1 MTGNMIVLAVILCV
15 VIFAVLGIWALKNK
29 VSQFSR
35 DVFGTDSLAEGIN
48 RQADLAAETP
58 KSVSGMTRIMEPQI
72 MRDFPDFSWEEFKHR
87 AENMLTSALLAISNG
102 DVTTI
107 QNASDAVKDQIR
119 NRIEDNEAAEISE
132 NFEQIKIHQTE
143 ISNYHKEKG
152 ACVITIQS
160 AVEYFYSKIRD
171 GEVIGGS
178 RERKTQTK
186 YNTELIYIQ
195 DIDIA
200 EFDNSIG
207 MSCPNCGAPIKNL
220 GEMRCEYCGTKVT
233 PVNTK
238 VWSLHKIYEVG
249 SRRL

>member
-1 MTGNMIVLAVILCV
+1 MTARMIVLAVILCI
-15 VIFAVLGIWALKNK
+15 VIFAVLGIWRIKNK
-29 VSQFSR
+29 VTKFSR
-35 DVFGTDSLAEGIN
+35 DLFGTDSLVEGIN
-48 RQADLAAETP
+48 RQADIAAETP
-58 KSVSGMTRIMEPQI
+58 KSVSGMTRLMEPQI

-87 AENMLTSALLAISNG
+87 AENMLTSALLAITNG

-119 NRIEDNEAAEISE
+119 NRIEDNEAAGIREVY
-132 NFEQIKIHQTE
+132 EQIKIHQTE

-160 AVEYFYSKIRD
+160 AVEYFYSKVRD

-178 RERKTQTK
+178 KERKTQTK

-195 DIDIA
+195 DSDIA
-200 EFDNSIG
+200 EFGNALG
-207 MSCPNCGAPIKNL
+207 MTCPNCGAPIKSL
-220 GEMRCEYCGTKVT
+220 GDMHCEYCGTKVT

-249 SRRL
+249 SQRL

>member
-1 MTGNMIVLAVILCV
+1 MTAGMVIVVILLCV
-15 VIFAVLGIWALKNK
+15 VIVITLGVWAITNRVKK
-29 VSQFSR
+29 FSR
-35 DVFGTDSLAEGIN
+35 DVFGTENLAEGIN

-58 KSVSGMTRIMEPQI
+58 KSVSGMTRLMEPQI

-87 AENMLTSALLAISNG
+87 AENMLISALLAITSG

-107 QNASDAVKDQIR
+107 VDASDTLKEQIR
-119 NRIEDNEAAEISE
+119 NRIGDNEASGVKE

-152 ACVITIQS
+152 TCVITIQS
-160 AVEYFYSKIRD
+160 SVEYFYSKMRGDELIA
-171 GEVIGGS
+171 GS
-178 RERKTQTK
+178 KERKTQTK

-195 DIDIA
+195 DSDLA
-200 EFDNSIG
+200 EFDNAIG
-207 MSCPNCGAPIKNL
+207 VSCPNCGAPIKEL

-249 SRRL
+249 FQRV

>member
-1 MTGNMIVLAVILCV
+1 MTGNMIVLAVLLCV

-119 NRIEDNEAAEISE
+119 NRIEDNEAAGISE

-200 EFDNSIG
+200 EFDNAIG
-207 MSCPNCGAPIKNL
+207 MNCPNCGAPIKNL

>member
-1 MTGNMIVLAVILCV
+1 MTTGMIVLAVVLCAA
-15 VIFAVLGIWALKNK
+15 IIAVLGIWAIRRK
-29 VSQFSR
+29 VKKFSR
-35 DVFGTDSLAEGIN
+35 DLFGTESLVEGIG

-58 KSVSGMTRIMEPQI
+58 KSVSGMTRLMEPQI

-87 AENMLTSALLAISNG
+87 AENMLTSALLAIAGG

-107 QNASDAVKDQIR
+107 QNASDAVRDQIR
-119 NRIEDNEAAEISE
+119 NRIEDNEASGVCE

-143 ISNYHKEKG
+143 IANYHKEKG

-160 AVEYFYSKIRD
+160 AVEYYYSKVRD
-171 GEVIGGS
+171 GEVIAGS

-195 DIDIA
+195 DIDLT
-200 EFDNSIG
+200 EFDTAIG
-207 MSCPNCGAPIKNL
+207 MNCPNCGAPIKSL
-220 GEMRCEYCGTKVT
+220 GEMRCEYCGTRVT

-249 SRRL
+249 STRL